1 METHTKEFTLY
12 GIFFSMKS
20 LKRQTD
26 TGRKHK
32 WILAMYGR
40 GLAAHKHMIVGIVLD
55 LGSGDITPPLNK

>member
-1 METHTKEFTLY
+1 MA
-12 GIFFSMKS
+12 FFSMKS

-55 LGSGDITPPLNK
+55 LGSGDATPPLNK